1 MFTSKKNVVSV
12 LTVLAKTMIRKLLNE
27 LKPGTVRK
35 KREINTAGLISVMTV
50 PQKKNEQKL
59 FHMPAIENHNVLL

>member
-1 MFTSKKNVVSV
+1 
-12 LTVLAKTMIRKLLNE
+12 MIRKLLNE